1 MWNVVILHKMKK
13 NIIILL
19 LLVFVVLSGKASEEV
34 LPDTIMLE
42 EISVSAIKQGVN
54 NAETSS
60 TVISQKQLEQNRITT
75 IKVASDFIPNFYIPD
90 YGSRI
95 TSSIYVRGIGARM
108 DNPSVGV
115 NVDNVPI
122 MNKDAYDFDLVD
134 IVKIEMLRGPQSSLY
149 GRNTMGGLINMTT
162 LSPVKWQG
170 WRLMAE
176 YGSGNSWKGSVS
188 WYHKFNDNLALSL
201 SAYYTSI
208 GGFYYNTYNNEK
220 CDWENQISGR
230 AKLEW
235 RVSDNVVLQNVLAI
249 SDSKQG
255 GYPYEYIKTGTIA
268 YNDTCFYKRFTL
280 NDGVT
285 LRWFADK
292 FTLSSISSVQYIDDN
307 MTLDQDFMPL
317 EYFTLTQ
324 AKKELALTEDV
335 VIKGDNTGKYDWLVG
350 VFGFCKNMDMIAP
363 VTFKD
368 YGIAQLIEK
377 HRNDANPHYPI
388 EWTTREFPL
397 NSDFINNT
405 YGAALYHQ
413 SSLKLGRWNL
423 KLGLRF
429 DYEYATLDYHSYCNT
444 GYNVYQYL
452 SESEELQLY
461 KYVPVDISEKG
472 KLDNSFFEVL
482 PKISASY
489 DFDVVGNA
497 NLYVSA
503 TKGYKAGGFNT
514 QMFSDFLQQSLM
526 GMMGIGADYDV
537 EEIITYEPEESWN
550 YEIGMHYASQNSRIT
565 ADASLFYIDC
575 INQQMTVFPDG
586 TTTGRVMTNAG
597 KTRSFGV
604 EASVKYSILSN
615 LLLNLSYGYTNA
627 KFVEYDNGKENYAG
641 NYLPYVPQHTVFVGM
656 TYDIEVNKNW
666 LNKIVLDVNAN
677 GVGKIF
683 WDEANKNVQ
692 NFYTLLGCGVT
703 LDFDI
708 CTLQLWGRNITDTDY
723 FTFYF
728 VSIGNE
734 FLQRGK
740 PTSFG
745 ATLRFNI

>member
-1 MWNVVILHKMKK
+1 MKRSV
-13 NIIILL
+13 IILIL
-19 LLVFVVLSGKASEEV
+19 IIGVFKQVVAIGDAM
-34 LPDTIMLE
+34 PDTVMLE
-42 EISVSAIKQGVN
+42 EISVSAIKQGVS

-60 TVISQKQLEQNRITT
+60 TVITQKQLERNRIAT
-75 IKVASDFIPNFYIPD
+75 IKAASDFIPNFYIPD

-108 DNPSVGV
+108 DNPSVGM

-134 IVKIEMLRGPQSSLY
+134 VVKVEMLRGPQSSLY

-162 LSPVKWQG
+162 LSPMKWQG

-176 YGSGNSWKGSVS
+176 YGSGNSWKGSAS
-188 WYHKFNDNLALSL
+188 WYHKFSDKVALSL
-201 SAYYTSI
+201 SAYYTSV
-208 GGFYYNTYNNEK
+208 GGFYYNSYNNEK

-235 RVSDNVVLQNVLAI
+235 RIADNVVLQNVFAA

-255 GYPYEYIKTGTIA
+255 GYPYEYVKTGEIA

-280 NDGVT
+280 NDGLT

-292 FTLSSISSVQYIDDN
+292 FSLSSITSVQYIDDN
-307 MTLDQDFMPL
+307 MTLDQDFLPL

-324 AKKELALTEDV
+324 AKKEWALTEDIV
-335 VIKGDNTGKYDWLVG
+335 VKGNNTGKYNWLVG
-350 VFGFCKNMDMIAP
+350 VFGFYKNLDMIAP

-368 YGIAQLIEK
+368 YGISQLIEK
-377 HRNDANPHYPI
+377 HRNEANPHYPI
-388 EWTTREFPL
+388 EWITREFPL
-397 NSDFINNT
+397 NSEFINKT
-405 YGAALYHQ
+405 YGTALYHQ
-413 SSLKLGRWNL
+413 SSLNLGKWNF

-429 DYEYATLDYHSYCNT
+429 DYEYATLNYHSYCNT
-444 GYNVYQYL
+444 GYNVYHYEP
-452 SESEELQLY
+452 ESAEQELY
-461 KYVPVDISEKG
+461 KYVSVDISEKG

-482 PKISASY
+482 PKISVSY
-489 DFDVVGNA
+489 NFDVAGNA
-497 NLYVSA
+497 NLYASA

-537 EEIITYEPEESWN
+537 EDIITYEPEESWN
-550 YEIGMHYASQNSRIT
+550 YEIGAHYSTQDNKII

-575 INQQMTVFPDG
+575 RNQQMTVFPDG
-586 TTTGRVMTNAG
+586 TTTGRIMTNAG
-597 KTRSFGV
+597 KTRSFGM

-627 KFVEYDNGKENYAG
+627 KFVEFDNGKENFAG
-641 NYLPYVPQHTVFVGM
+641 NYLPYVPQHTAFAGM
-656 TYDIEVNKNW
+656 TYNMAVKTNW
-666 LNKIVLDVNAN
+666 LKEVVFDVNVR

-683 WDEANKNVQ
+683 WDEANENIQ
-692 NFYTLLGCGVT
+692 NFYALLGSSVT

-708 CTLQLWGRNITDTDY
+708 CSLQIWGRNITNTNY
-723 FTFYF
+723 STFYF

-740 PTSFG
+740 PATFG